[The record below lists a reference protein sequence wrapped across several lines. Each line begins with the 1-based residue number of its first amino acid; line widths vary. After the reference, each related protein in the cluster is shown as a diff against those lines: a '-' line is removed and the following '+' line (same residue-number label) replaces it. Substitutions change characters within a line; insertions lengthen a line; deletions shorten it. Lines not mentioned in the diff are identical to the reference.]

1 MGTRFDLPIAA
12 ALLAAM
18 GIIPPEHTEGLLV
31 AGEVGLNGKI
41 RPVSR
46 PKRKNRKHIQII
58 HDREETDREALLAA
72 GHLSDDAV
80 RQHLKRYRRESQP

>member
-1 MGTRFDLPIAA
+1 MRSGCTG
-12 ALLAAM
+12 ALARSLA
-18 GIIPPEHTEGLLV
+18 GHDRESLYIIIREEGEYVFL
-31 AGEVGLNGKI
+31 ADGKI

-46 PKRKNRKHIQII
+46 PKRKSRKHMQII
-58 HDREETDREALLAA
+58 HDREETAREALLAA